1 VPGKQKIFLLV
12 ALLFG
17 LPALVTLGMLTS
29 RTKSELVD
37 GAQPGGIVKG
47 RVARPNSK
55 PGNDVEVIASKVVGN
70 SIGDELARV
79 RTDADGAFTITL
91 PPHEGRYVLRFT
103 GLALQD
109 SLVEFGWL
117 ARDGKKLEPPELAVE
132 MHAGCRL
139 EIEVV
144 GADKK
149 PAGGGAYDLSGT
161 TNAGLLGG
169 FAQGRVTRS
178 GVFEKGTFSVD
189 GLPPMSARLQVRL
202 NSGERVDSV
211 LELVEGTSTHKI
223 EL

>member
-17 LPALVTLGMLTS
+17 LPALVTLGLLTS

-37 GAQPGGIVKG
+37 GAQPGGVVKG
-47 RVARPNSK
+47 RVARPNGKAGSEV
-55 PGNDVEVIASKVVGN
+55 DVIAAKVVGN

-79 RTDADGAFTITL
+79 RTDAEGAFEIKL

-103 GLALQD
+103 GQALQEA
-109 SLVEFGWL
+109 LVEFGWI
-117 ARDGKKLEPPELAVE
+117 ARGGKRIEPPELAVE

-139 EIEVV
+139 EIEIV
-144 GADKK
+144 GADKR
-149 PAGGGAYDLSGT
+149 PAGGGKYELSGS

-169 FAQGRVTRS
+169 FAQGRVSRS
-178 GVFEKGTFSVD
+178 GAFEKGAFSVD

-202 NSGERVDSV
+202 DSGERVDSV